1 MQYVDQNMKG
11 LKKTDFTIYL
21 INVQTI
27 ENQQDSHD
35 VQPIISE
42 NLRRDF
48 LMSDTEPLF
57 R

>member
-1 MQYVDQNMKG
+1 MKG